1 MIKKLQRKMV
11 IIMMI
16 SVCLVLSAIMIAI
29 NVVNYSRIAKDA
41 DEIINIIG
49 SNSGRFPKPDMFKPM
64 GNNEFRDRD
73 KHLNDFNINVETPY
87 ETRYFTVKLS
97 DDNSVEYVD
106 TGNVAAIDSS
116 KAIEYANTVLDSN
129 KTKGYIKQYR
139 YNYIEETNMLVFVD
153 CNKQLGTATSF
164 LKASIIISLLG
175 ILAVFG
181 LVIIF
186 SNRVVEPAKLAYDKQ
201 RRFITDSSHEIKTPL
216 AVISANTEVIEMLN
230 GESEWTRS
238 IRKQVDRL
246 AELNSSL
253 TELARLEEVN
263 KKVNMEQV
271 NLSQLLIEVVK
282 PFNAMLE
289 QNEKEL
295 LMDIDE
301 NVQYVCEK
309 SEIKQLIGIYMDN
322 ASKYSKTF
330 VKISLKKPNSKIK
343 LIVENDTAGIEKGKQ
358 EKVFERFYR
367 MDEARNNEVQGFGIG
382 LSIAKSIVDKHNG
395 KVNAVSDD
403 GNIFRITTTLN

>member
-1 MIKKLQRKMV
+1 M
-11 IIMMI
+11 
-16 SVCLVLSAIMIAI
+16 
-29 NVVNYSRIAKDA
+29 
-41 DEIINIIG
+41 
-49 SNSGRFPKPDMFKPM
+49 
-64 GNNEFRDRD
+64 
-73 KHLNDFNINVETPY
+73 
-87 ETRYFTVKLS
+87 
-97 DDNSVEYVD
+97 
-106 TGNVAAIDSS
+106 
-116 KAIEYANTVLDSN
+116 
-129 KTKGYIKQYR
+129 
-139 YNYIEETNMLVFVD
+139 
-153 CNKQLGTATSF
+153 
-164 LKASIIISLLG
+164 KASIIISLLG

-263 KKVNMEQV
+263 KKVNMTQV

-343 LIVENDTAGIEKGKQ
+343 LIVENDSAGIEKGKQ